1 MIWKTVSMEIMGLD
15 YQLDRKNE
23 KGITGMTT
31 FYLGKEQ
38 IDGSALSKKTLQEDE
53 NLRGGEV

>member
-1 MIWKTVSMEIMGLD
+1 MIWKTDSIEIMGLD
-15 YQLDRKNE
+15 YQLDRKSE

-38 IDGSALSKKTLQEDE
+38 MVVPLVRRHYRKMKI
-53 NLRGGEV
+53 